1 MVESKPK
8 EIKMLNMVL
17 LGLSALSLLA
27 AVLTVASDRF
37 KAGTDDV
44 FLVLVCLSLALLFA
58 VPSLMWAHANGML
71 RNPFAD
77 EAEDDA
83 AVHMEAAHGAD
94 HGEHGGSNRENVIVW
109 GGLLA
114 LTAIEVFLAY
124 IQINVT
130 LMLII
135 LMGASIIKAALIVA
149 YFMHLKFERLSL
161 ILTVVPTMVVL
172 LCLFAILFPDSF
184 RLHKMRSPEP
194 VQQVEH
200 QGGAAH

>member
-1 MVESKPK
+1 MEVE
-8 EIKMLNMVL
+8 
-17 LGLSALSLLA
+17 
-27 AVLTVASDRF
+27 
-37 KAGTDDV
+37 AG
-44 FLVLVCLSLALLFA
+44 
-58 VPSLMWAHANGML
+58 
-71 RNPFAD
+71 
-77 EAEDDA
+77 
-83 AVHMEAAHGAD
+83 

-124 IQINVT
+124 IQINAT

-161 ILTVVPTMVVL
+161 ILTIVPTLVVL

-184 RLHKMRSPEP
+184 RLHDLRPAEP
-194 VQQVEH
+194 VQHVEH
-200 QGGAAH
+200 EG

>member
-1 MVESKPK
+1 MVESKAK
-8 EIKMLNMVL
+8 EIKALNMVL
-17 LGLSALSLLA
+17 LGLSALSVGA
-27 AVLTVASDRF
+27 AVWAVASDRF

-44 FLVLVCLSLALLFA
+44 FLVLVCLMLALLFA
-58 VPSLMWAHANGML
+58 VPPLMWAHANGML
-71 RNPFAD
+71 KNPFAD
-77 EAEDDA
+77 EAVDGGA
-83 AVHMEAAHGAD
+83 AMEMEAG
-94 HGEHGGSNRENVIVW
+94 HGEHGGSNRQNVIVW
-109 GGLLA
+109 GALLG
-114 LTAIEVFLAY
+114 LTAFEVFLAY

-161 ILTVVPTMVVL
+161 ILTIVPTLVVL

-184 RLHKMRSPEP
+184 RLHNLRPPEP

-200 QGGAAH
+200 EG

>member
-8 EIKMLNMVL
+8 EIKLWNLVL
-17 LGLSALSLLA
+17 LGLSALSILA

-44 FLVLVCLSLALLFA
+44 FLVLVCLMLALLFA
-58 VPSLMWAHANGML
+58 VPPLMWANANGML
-71 RNPFAD
+71 KNPFAD
-77 EAEDDA
+77 EPSGEGA
-83 AVHMEAAHGAD
+83 AIEAA
-94 HGEHGGSNRENVIVW
+94 HGEHGGSNRENIIVW
-109 GGLLA
+109 GALLA
-114 LTAIEVFLAY
+114 LTAVEVFLAY

-161 ILTVVPTMVVL
+161 ILTIVPTIVVL
-172 LCLFAILFPDSF
+172 LCLFSILFPDSF
-184 RLHKMRSPEP
+184 RLHNMRPVEPPVVHQPEH
-194 VQQVEH
+194 E
-200 QGGAAH
+200 G

>member
-8 EIKMLNMVL
+8 EIKVWNLVM
-17 LGLSALSLLA
+17 LGLSALSILA
-27 AVLTVASDRF
+27 ALVTVASDRF

-44 FLVLVCLSLALLFA
+44 FLVLVCLMLALLFA
-58 VPSLMWAHANGML
+58 VPPLMWAYANGML
-71 RNPFAD
+71 KNPFAD
-77 EAEDDA
+77 EPSEEGAVMA
-83 AVHMEAAHGAD
+83 AA
-94 HGEHGGSNRENVIVW
+94 HGEHGGSNRENIVIW
-109 GGLLA
+109 GALLA
-114 LTAIEVFLAY
+114 LTALEVFLAY

-161 ILTVVPTMVVL
+161 ILTIVPTIVVL

-184 RLHKMRSPEP
+184 RLRNLRPAEP

-200 QGGAAH
+200 EG

>member
-1 MVESKPK
+1 MET
-8 EIKMLNMVL
+8 E
-17 LGLSALSLLA
+17 
-27 AVLTVASDRF
+27 
-37 KAGTDDV
+37 AG
-44 FLVLVCLSLALLFA
+44 
-58 VPSLMWAHANGML
+58 
-71 RNPFAD
+71 
-77 EAEDDA
+77 
-83 AVHMEAAHGAD
+83 

-135 LMGASIIKAALIVA
+135 LMGASIIKAALIIA

-161 ILTVVPTMVVL
+161 ILTIVPTLVVL

-184 RLHKMRSPEP
+184 RAHDLRPVEP
-194 VQQVEH
+194 VQQHVDHE
-200 QGGAAH
+200 G

>member
-1 MVESKPK
+1 MQIVDSNPK
-8 EIKMLNMVL
+8 EIKVLNLILV
-17 LGLSALSLLA
+17 GLSALSILA
-27 AVLTVASDRF
+27 AVMTVAADGF

-44 FLVLVCLSLALLFA
+44 FLVLVCLMLALLFA
-58 VPSLMWAHANGML
+58 VPPLMWAHANGML
-71 RNPFAD
+71 KNPFA
-77 EAEDDA
+77 EQPVEGGA
-83 AVHMEAAHGAD
+83 AMEMEVEHA
-94 HGEHGGSNRENVIVW
+94 EHGGSSREMIIVW

-124 IQINVT
+124 IHINVT

-161 ILTVVPTMVVL
+161 ILTIVPTIVVL

-184 RLHKMRSPEP
+184 RLRDMRPAEP

-200 QGGAAH
+200 QG

>member
-1 MVESKPK
+1 MVESKAK
-8 EIKMLNMVL
+8 EIKALNMVL
-17 LGLSALSLLA
+17 LGLSALSVGA
-27 AVLTVASDRF
+27 AVWAVASDRF

-44 FLVLVCLSLALLFA
+44 FLVLVCLMLALLFA
-58 VPSLMWAHANGML
+58 VPPLMWAHANGML
-71 RNPFAD
+71 KNPFTD
-77 EAEDDA
+77 EAVDGGA
-83 AVHMEAAHGAD
+83 AMEMEAG

-109 GGLLA
+109 GALLG
-114 LTAIEVFLAY
+114 LTAFEVFLAY
-124 IQINVT
+124 IQIPVT

-161 ILTVVPTMVVL
+161 ILTIVPTIVVL

-184 RLHKMRSPEP
+184 RLHNLRPVEP

-200 QGGAAH
+200 EG